1 MKIELTTNRYKRRT
15 WLIAAAVA
23 TGVACAA
30 YGLTGADIPDIDIN
44 ELSFTRVQ
52 QGELKLYAEAYGEFY
67 SAKERLLTAPAQG
80 KVAEVLIRPGA
91 KVEQGTVI
99 LRLSNPRLEQELNQA
114 KGLLAQQQAQKAA
127 FEYEQQNERLNYQ
140 GRIADIE
147 ASIEEAELELK
158 VNQDLMARG
167 VAAKIELQRAKLA
180 VKQQKKR
187 VVFEREK
194 YQQLQEMQLFQLK
207 QRDIEIA
214 QQQANI
220 EVLAEQFDNMQ
231 VKAGISGTVQSLEVE
246 LGQSVQL
253 GQSLAKVGS
262 DRELIARL
270 RIPQRLADQIDLNA
284 PVLIDTQKGEV
295 SGHITRIETLVT
307 NGVVLAEAVLDSAL
321 TSNARPAL
329 PVTAS
334 IFMKTAE
341 DALYI
346 KQFSGMRPNSTQQ
359 VFVRDGTG
367 QARQKAVTFGE
378 LSQGKLMVMK
388 GLANSDE
395 IIASNVEDFVQYAR
409 ISLVHE

>member
-1 MKIELTTNRYKRRT
+1 MKIELTTNRYKRRK
-15 WLIAAAVA
+15 WLIAAALA

-30 YGLTGADIPDIDIN
+30 YGLTGSAIPDIDIDN
-44 ELSFTRVQ
+44 LTFAKVQ
-52 QGELKLYAEAYGEFY
+52 QGELNLYAEAYGEFY

-91 KVEQGTVI
+91 KVTQDTVI
-99 LRLSNPRLEQELNQA
+99 LRLSNPKLEQELNQA

-127 FEYEQQNERLNYQ
+127 FEFEQQNQRLNYR
-140 GRIADIE
+140 GSIADIE
-147 ASIEEAELELK
+147 AAIEEAELELS
-158 VNQDLMARG
+158 VNQDLMSRG

-187 VVFEREK
+187 LVFEQEK

-220 EVLAEQFDNMQ
+220 EVLTAQYENMQ
-231 VKAGISGTVQSLEVE
+231 VRAGISGSVQALEVE

-262 DRELIARL
+262 DQELIARL

-284 PVLIDTQKGEV
+284 PVSIDTQKGLV
-295 SGHITRIETLVT
+295 SGHITRIETLVS

-334 IFMKTAE
+334 IFMKTAP

-346 KQFSGMRPNSTQQ
+346 KQFSGMRPHSTQQ
-359 VFVRDGTG
+359 VFVRDEAGL
-367 QARQKAVTFGE
+367 ARQKEVTFGE
-378 LSQGKLMVMK
+378 LSQGKLMVK
-388 GLANSDE
+388 SGLENKDE
-395 IIASNVEDFVQYAR
+395 IITSNLEGFTQYAQ
-409 ISLVHE
+409 ISLVH

>member
-1 MKIELTTNRYKRRT
+1 MKIELTTNRYQRRK
-15 WLIAAAVA
+15 WLIAAALA

-30 YGLTGADIPDIDIN
+30 YGLTGTDVPDININ
-44 ELSFTRVQ
+44 ELNFTRVQ
-52 QGELKLYAEAYGEFY
+52 QGELTLYAEAYGEFY

-91 KVEQGTVI
+91 KVELDTVI

-147 ASIEEAELELK
+147 AGIEEAELELS

-187 VVFEREK
+187 LVFEREK

-220 EVLAEQFDNMQ
+220 RVLAMQYENMQ
-231 VKAGISGTVQSLEVE
+231 VKAGISGTVQELEVE

-262 DRELIARL
+262 DKELIARL

-284 PVLIDTQKGEV
+284 RVTIDTQKGEV
-295 SGHITRIETLVT
+295 SGHISRIETLVN

-321 TSNARPAL
+321 TGNARPAL

-334 IFMKTAE
+334 IFMKTTP

-346 KQFSGMRPNSTQQ
+346 NQFSGMRPHSTQQ
-359 VFVRDGTG
+359 VFVRDTSG

-378 LSQGKLMVMK
+378 LSRGKLLVTS
-388 GLANSDE
+388 GLEHKDE
-395 IIASNVEDFVQYAR
+395 IITSNMEAFGQYAQV
-409 ISLVHE
+409 SLVQ